1 MTRVLHRYDGLW
13 LTLLAWAIFIV
24 CSLIGTAL
32 LAPNHVDAAA
42 LALYG
47 LPPAI
52 CVAAAIR
59 SLRWRRDKKLKA
71 AFSLGLAG
79 VSCLAFIF
87 VFTVAI
93 DFTRV

>member
-1 MTRVLHRYDGLW
+1 VTRALHRYDGLW
-13 LTLLAWAIFIV
+13 LTLLAWAIFVV
-24 CSLIGTAL
+24 CFLLGAAL
-32 LAPNHVDAAA
+32 LTPNHVDAAA

-52 CVAAAIR
+52 CVAAGVR
-59 SLRWRRDKKLKA
+59 SLRWRREKKTKA
-71 AFSLGLAG
+71 AFSLALAA
-79 VSCLAFIF
+79 VSCVAFVF

>member
-1 MTRVLHRYDGLW
+1 MIRFLHRYDALW
-13 LTLLAWAIFIV
+13 LTLLAWAIFVV
-24 CSLIGTAL
+24 CSLLGTAL
-32 LAPNHVDAAA
+32 FAPNRVDAAA

-59 SLRWRRDKKLKA
+59 SLRWRRDKKFKMS
-71 AFSLGLAG
+71 FSLLLCTL
-79 VSCLAFIF
+79 SCIAFVF